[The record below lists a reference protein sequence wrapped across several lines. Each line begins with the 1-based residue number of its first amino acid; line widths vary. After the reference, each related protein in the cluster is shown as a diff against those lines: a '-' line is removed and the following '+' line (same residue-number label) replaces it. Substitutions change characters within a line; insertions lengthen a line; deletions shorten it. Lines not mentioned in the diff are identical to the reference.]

1 MKPFRVAGYDAD
13 QFTWKLVAEFRTPAE
28 AVTEFHVLKA
38 DRRFQFVAA
47 ARVVGLEIE
56 LLECDSPSAENLKS
70 DREFVTT
77 LANPFTPLPR
87 RKKPPAVTTLVTC
100 LSEPEVIG
108 LYARLAQRGVIVG

>member
-13 QFTWKLVAEFRTPAE
+13 QFTWKLVAEFSTPAE
-28 AVTEFHVLKA
+28 AVAEFHALKA

-47 ARVVGLEIE
+47 AKVIGMQVE
-56 LLECDSPSAENLKS
+56 LLKCDAPNAGKLTSVR
-70 DREFVTT
+70 DFVCT

-87 RKKPPAVTTLVTC
+87 RKKRPAVTPVTC

-108 LYARLAQRGVIVG
+108 LYTRLAQLGVIVG